1 MNILDY
7 LDREFSSFDSKSF
20 NDIDSVIL
28 SQFCMVRCEGL
39 VSPFEPYTKPSRI
52 QKYLQALQSIIKR
65 GSAHKADSA
74 QKGSPIIKGGAAL
87 KSSSFLKGGSIRTL
101 EHSNAHFGDLLR
113 TERYSEMFTGLV
125 PDRIKATL
133 VALASNPRFRT
144 LTLHD
149 YISVFDERKENQF
162 AAITF
167 TYKDQFSY
175 IGFRGTDTSITGWKE
190 NFNMACT
197 SPVPAQTQ
205 ALHYLEGVAPKL
217 PDKIYLGGHSK
228 GGNLALYAAL
238 KASPEIQDRI
248 VTVFDHDGPGFKKGA
263 ISNSEWDAVKGKV
276 RRTIPNESIVGM
288 LMFCPIEPT
297 IVQAQE
303 HGFDQ
308 HSVFNWDVNSTMDGF
323 IQADKLNDSAQF
335 FDEVFTEWLSQYS
348 DKEATAIVNALF
360 KAIEVS
366 GITNATEVFFSGIKI
381 IPFISK
387 GAQNIDSESGEILRN
402 ALGSLAS
409 IAANHAGTNVIRAFS
424 RGSAHV

>member
-39 VSPFEPYTKPSRI
+39 VSSFEPYTKPSRI
-52 QKYLQALQSIIKR
+52 QKYLQALQSKIKG
-65 GSAHKADSA
+65 GSVHKADSA
-74 QKGSPIIKGGAAL
+74 QNESPVIKRGAAL
-87 KSSSFLKGGSIRTL
+87 KGSSFLKGGSVRTL
-101 EHSNAHFGDLLR
+101 EHSNAHFRDLLR
-113 TERYSEMFTGLV
+113 AERYSEMFTGLV

-133 VALASNPRFRT
+133 IALAASPRFRT
-144 LTLHD
+144 LALHD
-149 YISVFDERKENQF
+149 YISVFDERNENQF

-167 TYKDQFSY
+167 SYKDQFAY

-205 ALHYLEGVAPKL
+205 ALHYLEGIAPKL

-238 KASPEIQDRI
+238 KASPEIQNQI
-248 VTVFDHDGPGFKKGA
+248 VAIFDHDGPGFKKSA
-263 ISNSEWDAVKGKV
+263 IKDSEWAAIKEKV
-276 RRTIPNESIVGM
+276 HRTIPNESIVGT
-288 LMFCPIEPT
+288 LMYCPIKPA
-297 IVQAQE
+297 IIQAQQ
-303 HGFDQ
+303 HGIDQ
-308 HSVFNWDVNSTMDGF
+308 HSVFNWEINSSLDGF
-323 IQADKLNDSAQF
+323 IPVERLSDSAQF
-335 FDEVFTEWLSQYS
+335 FDKVFTEWLSQYS
-348 DKEATAIVNALF
+348 DKEANAIVNALF

-381 IPFISK
+381 IPFVSK
-387 GAQNIDSESGEILRN
+387 AAQNIDSESREILRN
-402 ALGSLAS
+402 ALGSLAT
-409 IAANHAGTNVIRAFS
+409 IAANHAGTNIIRAFS
-424 RGSAHV
+424 RGSTHV